1 MKKNQTTKS
10 GASTTRRAITST
22 TAPAAPQQQ
31 PQATAPAQEPPPA
44 PQSLPQ
50 IDVEQRR
57 EARSWGA
64 DRVIEEL
71 KRVTQGAYSR
81 AGLIGRW
88 VWVHFSEAPA
98 PEIRA
103 ALSQLGFH
111 WSARRQCWQH
121 PCGYFATGRGGDP
134 AGKYGVHYV

>member
-10 GASTTRRAITST
+10 GASTTRRALTRT
-22 TAPAAPQQQ
+22 TQAAPQQPPAAPAAPA
-31 PQATAPAQEPPPA
+31 PQTTPE
-44 PQSLPQ
+44 QSLPQ
-50 IDVEQRR
+50 IDIEQRR
-57 EARSWGA
+57 EARLWGA

-88 VWVHFSEAPA
+88 VWVHFSEPPA
-98 PEIRA
+98 AEIRS

-111 WSARRQCWQH
+111 WSPRRQCWQH
-121 PCGYFATGRGGDP
+121 PCGYFRTGRGGDP

>member
-10 GASTTRRAITST
+10 GASITRRAVTRT
-22 TAPAAPQQQ
+22 TPAAPVQ
-31 PQATAPAQEPPPA
+31 PVHSAPQPPPA
-44 PQSLPQ
+44 VAPAPQAASPQPTPQQSLPQ
-50 IDVEQRR
+50 IDIEQRR
-57 EARSWGA
+57 EARLWGA

-98 PEIRA
+98 PELHA
-103 ALSQLGFH
+103 ALSQLGFL
-111 WSARRQCWQH
+111 WSPRRQCWQH
-121 PCGYFATGRGGDP
+121 PCG
-134 AGKYGVHYV
+134 

>member
-22 TAPAAPQQQ
+22 TAPVAPQQS
-31 PQATAPAQEPPPA
+31 QATAPAPEPLPVA
-44 PQSLPQ
+44 QSLPQ
-50 IDVEQRR
+50 IDIEQRR

-88 VWVHFSEAPA
+88 VWVHFSEPPA
-98 PEIRA
+98 AEIRS

-111 WSARRQCWQH
+111 WSPRRQCWQH
-121 PCGYFATGRGGDP
+121 PCGYFQTGRGGDP
-134 AGKYGVHYV
+134 AGKYGVHYL